1 MTNDVDPTSKHFTES
16 VLVNSLNRSPY
27 KDSTEDL
34 DSGDD
39 FKVITFS
46 TVNVWG
52 SDLISPIT
60 VKSVRSPR
68 SMRERMTHSHVSQDF
83 LLITIDHPYF
93 CC

>member
-1 MTNDVDPTSKHFTES
+1 MGNDFQDSSIENKRMTNDVDPTSKHFTES

-68 SMRERMTHSHVSQDF
+68 SMRKEND
-83 LLITIDHPYF
+83 P
-93 CC
+93 